1 MYSSKSKGSA
11 LLIIAWALPSGQVR
25 QLSCVVA
32 VDVVAMIVVMSVM
45 MTVTQIL
52 YEIFLLLILLFDN
65 NNYYVSFDS
74 Y

>member
-1 MYSSKSKGSA
+1 
-11 LLIIAWALPSGQVR
+11 
-25 QLSCVVA
+25 
-32 VDVVAMIVVMSVM
+32 MIVVMSVM

-65 NNYYVSFDS
+65 NYYYVSFDS